1 MFQSGPVA
9 KLDPKYQFNPQI
21 SMKTASS
28 ISHDLS
34 LGSPLQFL
42 RLSTFISCFAV
53 VTLLFNPA
61 SANLDSSHAAANLG
75 EVNVN
80 DGFSELVEAVKPTVV
95 NISVT
100 GSVETSRSG
109 PGPFGESMPFDDFF
123 RRFFEGMPETMPDQ
137 NQTPSVRKTMAV
149 GSGFI
154 VDPGGLVVTNHH
166 VIDKADSIEV
176 VLHNGT
182 RIPATIEGVDERSDL
197 ALLKIKTDSPLP
209 YVVFGNSDAAK
220 VGDWVVAIGNP
231 FGFGGTTTSGI
242 ISARGRDIQQG
253 SLLDFIQI
261 DASINRG
268 NSGGPLFNIRGE
280 VIGVNNAIY
289 SPTGGNVGIGFAIPS
304 STAQEII
311 DQLKTSGVVERGFL
325 GVFVQSLD
333 ENLAENFGLEGTEGA
348 LVAQVNADSPAEM
361 AGIRVG
367 DIITK
372 FDGKPVDSPRSLA
385 RLVSLTSEN
394 SKVVVTL
401 WRDNAEINVFAD
413 IGNLQASADE
423 NETVAAATDTDK
435 IDELGMSVRA
445 ITEQDRQDYSLEE
458 EAEGVI
464 IIEVEPN
471 SAAAQNGLRPG
482 HIIQR
487 VGNKKVLTVEDFQDQ
502 IDQLMQDGQASILML
517 VQRFDGAS
525 FITLPLS

>member
-1 MFQSGPVA
+1 
-9 KLDPKYQFNPQI
+9 
-21 SMKTASS
+21 MKMANS
-28 ISHDLS
+28 IAFSQLS
-34 LGSPLQFL
+34 GSPHKIL
-42 RLSTFISCFAV
+42 RTSLALCVMTVI
-53 VTLLFNPA
+53 LLTNAAPA
-61 SANLDSSHAAANLG
+61 GVDSSHVAADLG

-100 GSVETSRSG
+100 GSVETARQ
-109 PGPFGESMPFDDFF
+109 GPFGEMPFDDFF
-123 RRFFEGMPETMPDQ
+123 RRFFEGVPEMTPDQ
-137 NQTPSVRKTMAV
+137 NQTPNVRKTMAV

-154 VDPGGLVVTNHH
+154 VDPDGLVVTNHH
-166 VIDKADSIEV
+166 VIAEADSIEV

-182 RIPATIEGVDERSDL
+182 RIPATVKGTDERTDL
-197 ALLKIKTDSPLP
+197 ALLEIETDSLLP
-209 YVVFGNSDAAK
+209 YAKFGDSDAAK

-304 STAQEII
+304 STAREII
-311 DQLKTSGVVERGFL
+311 DQLKSTGVVERGFL
-325 GVFVQSLD
+325 GVLVQSLNED
-333 ENLAENFGLEGTEGA
+333 LAESFGLEETEGA
-348 LVAQVNADSPAEM
+348 LVAQVNPDSPAEM

-367 DIITK
+367 DIIIK
-372 FDGKPVDSPRSLA
+372 FDGKPVANPRSLA

-394 SKVVVTL
+394 SKVIVTL
-401 WRDNAEINVFAD
+401 WRDRAEVNVFAD
-413 IGNLQASADE
+413 IGNLQASNDGS
-423 NETVAAATDTDK
+423 ETPVASAAMDN
-435 IDELGMSVRA
+435 IAPFGMSVRA
-445 ITEQDRQDYSLEE
+445 INEQDRQDYNLGED
-458 EAEGVI
+458 AEGVV
-464 IIEVEPN
+464 IIEVEPDGI
-471 SAAAQNGLRPG
+471 AAKNGLGPG
-482 HIIQR
+482 YIIQR
-487 VGNKKVLTVEDFQDQ
+487 VGNKEVLTVQDLRNQ
-502 IDQLMQDGQASILML
+502 VEQLIKDGRNSILML
-517 VQRFDGAS
+517 VKRFDGAS

>member
-1 MFQSGPVA
+1 
-9 KLDPKYQFNPQI
+9 
-21 SMKTASS
+21 MKMANS
-28 ISHDLS
+28 ISPGQLS
-34 LGSPLQFL
+34 GSPHKIL
-42 RLSTFISCFAV
+42 RTSLALCFIAV
-53 VTLLFNPA
+53 ILLANSAPA
-61 SANLDSSHAAANLG
+61 SLDSSHAAADLG
-75 EVNVN
+75 KVNVN

-100 GSVETSRSG
+100 GSVETSRQ
-109 PGPFGESMPFDDFF
+109 GPFGENMPFDDFF
-123 RRFFEGMPETMPDQ
+123 RRFFEGVPEMMPDQ
-137 NQTPSVRKTMAV
+137 NQAPNVRKTMAV

-154 VDPGGLVVTNHH
+154 VDPDGLVVTNHH
-166 VIDKADSIEV
+166 VIADADSIEV

-182 RIPATIEGVDERSDL
+182 RIPATVKGTDERTDL
-197 ALLKIKTDSPLP
+197 ALLEVETNSPLP
-209 YVVFGNSDAAK
+209 YAKFGDSDAAK

-304 STAQEII
+304 STAREII
-311 DQLKTSGVVERGFL
+311 NQLKSTGIVERGFL
-325 GVFVQSLD
+325 GVLVQSLNED
-333 ENLAENFGLEGTEGA
+333 LAESFGLEGTEGA
-348 LVAQVNADSPAEM
+348 LVAQVNPDSPAEM

-367 DIITK
+367 DIIVK

-401 WRDNAEINVFAD
+401 WRDNAEVNVFAD
-413 IGNLQASADE
+413 IGNLQASNGE
-423 NETVAAATDTDK
+423 PETPVASVSMDK
-435 IDELGMSVRA
+435 IDPFGMSVRA
-445 ITEQDRQDYSLEE
+445 ITEQDKQDYNLGED
-458 EAEGVI
+458 AEGVI
-464 IIEVEPN
+464 IVEVEPDGI
-471 SAAAQNGLRPG
+471 AAQNGLVPG
-482 HIIQR
+482 YIIQR
-487 VGNKKVLTVEDFQDQ
+487 VGNKEVLTVQDLRSQ
-502 IDQLMQDGQASILML
+502 VEQLIKDGQNSILML

-525 FITLPLS
+525 FITLSLS